1 MPPCQIQRPQGTGDF
16 LLMVFHDPASASTQ
30 SSWDVVQ
37 PEETM
42 MIWPPRCG
50 QYYGNSH
57 KRYCHSWIHC
67 DGARVRK
74 IIRESKVSVR
84 HPFVVGNS
92 ACFEQCLAE
101 VHREL
106 VSYVRPDAVIV
117 GNLLENCLRDL
128 VRRQNAD
135 SGLERV
141 PDGLLKVRQLIS
153 EAPAREITL
162 GQMAALAGM
171 SIPNLSLR
179 FKQVFG
185 VSPVECLIQHRIH
198 HAAHL
203 LANQN
208 LTVTEVG
215 QLVGYDD
222 PFHFSKMFKKHYG
235 FSPRAMRQ
243 RELRT

>member
-16 LLMVFHDPASASTQ
+16 LLMIFHDPASASTCP
-30 SSWDVVQ
+30 SWDVVQ
-37 PEETM
+37 PKETL
-42 MIWPPRCG
+42 MIWSPRHA
-50 QYYGNSH
+50 QYYGNSRA
-57 KRYCHSWIHC
+57 RYCHSWIHC
-67 DGARVRK
+67 DGARVRRV
-74 IIRESKVSVR
+74 IRESKAPIAR
-84 HPFVVGNS
+84 PFIIANS

-106 VSYVRPDAVIV
+106 VSYVRPDAVVV

-128 VRRQNAD
+128 VRHQNAD
-135 SGLERV
+135 SELGSVSE
-141 PDGLLKVRQLIS
+141 GLLRVRQLIS

-185 VSPVECLIQHRIH
+185 VSPVECLIQHRMH

-208 LTVTEVG
+208 LSVTEVG

-235 FSPRAMRQ
+235 LSPRTMRQ
-243 RELRT
+243 RQSRA